1 MPIPISGP
9 TTITEPGEYEL
20 VNDIEGDLIIENT
33 ENVILNGNGYYI
45 RNGSFTMSIVANS
58 AIRNINFDRCHV
70 QINAVSDSLFESIN
84 ASTYAYEHEINM
96 NNISGVTL
104 SSLNL
109 IDKSCYVYDAINCT
123 FNNITLTGI
132 DFGSDI
138 GIYNSYDITLRDVN
152 TNGEGY
158 VDVRNTN
165 NSLVENLRIT
175 GETSFVNCSDI
186 LVRNISVE
194 NGYYGIDVGGVINSI
209 FDGIYVKDCVYG
221 IYIRY
226 SDFNSSNVRI
236 ENCETGVYSYGA
248 TNRIC
253 NINIDKFIIVQ
264 CDYGIYP
271 VYIGHNVNLTNGKI
285 KNIFSYGIYQD
296 ASGVINLENVEIENT
311 DYGAFLTRKNSH
323 ITSCTF
329 KNNTYGVVVSDGIIT
344 SSTFSNNNYGI
355 FINKGFVTSLEI
367 SSCFITNNEYGICIS
382 GVMLDGGYPI
392 DGNSDGNLIY
402 NNYFSNNQNIL
413 YSGGYVSG
421 NYWNIEKTPGKN
433 IVGGPYIGGNYWGK
447 PDGTGFSDLAMDSDG
462 DGIAD
467 EPYDLYYEHGIEDIP
482 DVDWYPLVKPKV
494 VEKTRLAPPPLPPL
508 PKKER
513 VIVEKQT
520 EIRRVPVIPEELF
533 VYGAVSAGMIPLILA
548 LLKRK

>member
-20 VNDIEGDLIIENT
+20 VNDIEGDLIIQNT
-33 ENVILNGNGYYI
+33 ENVILNGNGYYV
-45 RNGSFTMSIVANS
+45 RNGSFTMSSVINS
-58 AIRNINFDRCHV
+58 AVRNINFDKCHV
-70 QINAVSDSLFESIN
+70 QIDTVSDSLFESIN

-138 GIYNSYDITLRDVN
+138 GIYNSSDITLRDVN

-226 SDFNSSNVRI
+226 SDFNSSNVQI
-236 ENCETGVYSYGA
+236 KNCGNGVHSYGDK
-248 TNRIC
+248 NRIY
-253 NINIDKFIIVQ
+253 NVNLDKFVIDQ
-264 CDYGIYP
+264 GDYGVST
-271 VYIGHNVNLTNGKI
+271 VYGYVHVNLTNGKI
-285 KNIFSYGIYQD
+285 KNMSSYGIYQD
-296 ASGVINLENVEIENT
+296 VYGANLYLKDVEIENAN
-311 DYGAFLTRKNSH
+311 YGVDVWYGD
-323 ITSCTF
+323 IISCTF
-329 KNNTYGVVVSDGIIT
+329 KNNTYGILISIGTIT
-344 SSTFSNNNYGI
+344 LSTISNNNYGI
-355 FINKGFVTSLEI
+355 SITSRSDETVEI
-367 SSCFITNNEYGICIS
+367 SSCFIYNNEYGIRF
-382 GVMLDGGYPI
+382 GFNPFGH
-392 DGNSDGNLIY
+392 LIY
-402 NNYFSNNQNIL
+402 NNYISNDQNIISDYYL
-413 YSGGYVSG
+413 GR
-421 NYWNIEKTPGKN
+421 NRWNIEKTPGKN

-447 PDGTGFSDLAMDSDG
+447 PDGTGFSDLAVDSDG

-467 EPYDLYYEHGIEDIP
+467 EPYDLYYEHGIEDTE
-482 DVDWYPLVKPKV
+482 DVDWYPLVKIP
-494 VEKTRLAPPPLPPL
+494 EITLPPPLRLAPPSLPPL
-508 PKKER
+508 PKKK
-513 VIVEKQT
+513 IIIEKQT
-520 EIRRVPVIPEELF
+520 EIRKIPVIPEELF